1 MNVVF
6 DSDHILWPLIEAS
19 ESTAKS
25 VWGGAIGLPRRNEKC
40 KLFCVIFDRSDCPFR
55 QLIVECHFRRFDGR
69 AIYAS
74 RARRRS
80 RKIFAG
86 WAGVRAIFGHVLPGF
101 AKIIRKLMRGMCNFR
116 SRPLLGFVGR
126 KIVPC
131 SACGGLTEERTTL
144 SSSMR
149 FVGMVR
155 PRSWAARIG
164 DGRTIRLGGR
174 GCGQGAL
181 GEHGVFVGRP
191 GGSDDHSLVL
201 GDLRFHGRCS
211 RRR

>member
-1 MNVVF
+1 MSF
-6 DSDHILWPLIEAS
+6 
-19 ESTAKS
+19 STFRWARDICITCSPEVAKN
-25 VWGGAIGLPRRNEKC
+25 I
-40 KLFCVIFDRSDCPFR
+40 
-55 QLIVECHFRRFDGR
+55 
-69 AIYAS
+69 
-74 RARRRS
+74 
-80 RKIFAG
+80 AG

-181 GEHGVFVGRP
+181 GEHGAFVGRP
-191 GGSDDHSLVL
+191 GGSYDHSLKL
-201 GDLRFHGRCS
+201 GDLRSHGRCS
-211 RRR
+211 WRR